1 MTTMKSDF
9 SKLLHCLEDWLS
21 HDAELRPERA
31 EALRAE
37 LGVVEPEYRRCV
49 VRCYRR
55 IDFPKDPKENERF
68 AKAIREN
75 PTGIPLSLLNLL
87 HTGKLEES
95 VSSWTTDPQVAKDHN
110 ITMVSRT
117 DTFAS
122 SFATIPSQ
130 KKCGSTSPN
139 SSTLRSSFRPSLE
152 AITRQFSIG

>member
-55 IDFPKDPKENERF
+55 IDFPKDPKE
-68 AKAIREN
+68 
-75 PTGIPLSLLNLL
+75 T
-87 HTGKLEES
+87 S
-95 VSSWTTDPQVAKDHN
+95 VSPRLYARILPAYHFRSLISFTPESWKSPSRHGLPIPRWPRT